1 MRLTLDPRLRAWARR
16 LPVTNLYSVVEL
28 ILLVALAAQC
38 ARLVWTVVTPVGPI
52 GEWRPASGVSAG
64 DPAQAAR
71 LRTFDPFFRL
81 VDTGTATVLTSLQLV
96 LYGTRVDEAT
106 GRGSAILGPPD
117 GIQNSYAIGD
127 EVVPGVVLS
136 GVAFDHVT
144 LARGGAEETLFI
156 DQSSPAPVADP
167 GAATST
173 SGIAPAP
180 APVTPPAA
188 GIDPRRAG
196 PPPITIE
203 AIRRDIRFT
212 PRTVDGRRSGLAVTG
227 TSGSGTLGQAG
238 LADGDVILEAGGRPV
253 GGPADIEAAA
263 AGVQPGTALPL
274 VVERGGQRVP
284 INVPVG
290 R

>member
-1 MRLTLDPRLRAWARR
+1 MRLTLDPRLRPWARR
-16 LPVTNLYSVVEL
+16 LPVANPYSIVEL
-28 ILLVALAAQC
+28 LLLTALAVQC
-38 ARLVWTVVTPVGPI
+38 ARLVWTVVTPVGPV
-52 GEWRPASGVSAG
+52 GDWRPATGVSAG

-71 LRTFDPFFRL
+71 LRSFDPFFRL
-81 VDTGTATVLTSLQLV
+81 VESGAATVLTSLQLV

-156 DQSSPAPVADP
+156 DQSTPAPVADP
-167 GAATST
+167 GAAAST
-173 SGIAPAP
+173 GGVAP
-180 APVTPPAA
+180 APVTSPAP

-227 TSGSGTLGQAG
+227 TSGSTTLGQAG

-253 GGPADIEAAA
+253 SGPADIEAAA
-263 AGVQPGTALPL
+263 AGVQPGTALPI
-274 VVERGGQRVP
+274 VVERGGQRIPVA
-284 INVPVG
+284 VPVG